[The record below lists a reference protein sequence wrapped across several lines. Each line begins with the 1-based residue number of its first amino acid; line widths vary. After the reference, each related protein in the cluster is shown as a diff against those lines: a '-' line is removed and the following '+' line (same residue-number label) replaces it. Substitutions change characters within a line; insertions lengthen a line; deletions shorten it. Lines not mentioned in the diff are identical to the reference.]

1 MMTDQ
6 RMEVAI
12 ANLLRAG
19 VSLAAALVLAGGAS
33 YVASSGRSV
42 PNYGQFHPE
51 VKGLGALATL
61 DWPEKLIEIGLL
73 VLIATPV
80 ARVALSLAAF
90 VVERDRMY
98 VWFTLAVL
106 AVLVYSIGTAF
117 F

>member
-1 MMTDQ
+1 MTDE

-19 VSLAAALVLAGGAS
+19 VALAAALVFAGGAW
-33 YVASSGRSV
+33 YVASSSHTV
-42 PNYGQFHPE
+42 PDYGQFHPE
-51 VKGLGALATL
+51 MRGLGAWTTL

-80 ARVALSLAAF
+80 ARVAFSLAAF
-90 VVERDRMY
+90 AVERDRMY

-106 AVLVYSIGTAF
+106 AVLVYSIGTAIF
-117 F
+117 

>member
-1 MMTDQ
+1 MTDQ

-19 VSLAAALVLAGGAS
+19 VGLAATLVLAGGS
-33 YVASSGRSV
+33 WYVASSGRSV
-42 PNYGQFHPE
+42 PTYGHFDPE

-80 ARVALSLAAF
+80 ARVAFSLVAF
-90 VVERDRMY
+90 AVERDRMY
-98 VWFTLAVL
+98 VWFTVAVL
-106 AVLVYSIGTAF
+106 AVLVYSIGTAIF
-117 F
+117 

>member
-1 MMTDQ
+1 MTDQ

-19 VSLAAALVLAGGAS
+19 VGLAAALVLAGGAW

-42 PNYGQFHPE
+42 PNYGQFQPE
-51 VKGLGALATL
+51 IKGLSAFAIL

-80 ARVALSLAAF
+80 ARVAFSLAAF
-90 VVERDRMY
+90 EVERDRMY

-106 AVLVYSIGTAF
+106 AVLIYSIGTAIF
-117 F
+117 